1 MIISLSVSYLRKH
14 IQMRLFQLKWEFKKY
29 ERIGGEKMKLP
40 KKIGRKVIEGKELQ
54 LVQWR
59 AEKL

>member
-54 LVQWR
+54 LVQ
-59 AEKL
+59 